1 MKYLQWLSLVCGLL
15 GFALLVAGLA
25 LYSVPVALGVA
36 GVLLMAYAWRIDKAV
51 AAGQRLAPN
60 ETKG

>member
-1 MKYLQWLSLVCGLL
+1 MKYLQWLSLVCGLV
-15 GFALLVAGLA
+15 GFALLIAGLA
-25 LYSVPVALGVA
+25 LYSVPVALVVA

-51 AAGQRLAPN
+51 AASQRLAPN